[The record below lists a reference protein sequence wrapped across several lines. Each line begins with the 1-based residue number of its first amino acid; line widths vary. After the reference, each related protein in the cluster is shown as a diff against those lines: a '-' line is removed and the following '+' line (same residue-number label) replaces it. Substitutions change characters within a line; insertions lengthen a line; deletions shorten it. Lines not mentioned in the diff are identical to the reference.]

1 MVADRPRNQ
10 RHCRREHIRAAR
22 KPFGYWGVRVRS
34 LCFWQPEETTG
45 QGGEQMTEK
54 KPDTPLASNGRGRR
68 QLGSRGAL
76 FAGFGALLMLTAI
89 ICVDSLRTL
98 GAFATHNTQIRQEL
112 LSRERTLEQVRAGL
126 YESSNIARDYILIES
141 DPRAQE
147 ILRTELQSI
156 QNETTAA
163 LTACIQSLSTG
174 KKEPFERLAQE
185 LEHYW
190 STIGP
195 IFALRSTE
203 KNLGNAVLRGYVLK
217 QNAEILAITKE
228 VSAVNDDELRE
239 ADRRIAE
246 VLAQFRHRLLM
257 VATIAFS
264 FGLILAGTTIIYAVR
279 LEKSAEEKY
288 HESLQAQ
295 RELKDL
301 SKRLV
306 EAEERER
313 RAISRELHDEV
324 GQSLN
329 ALLLDV
335 ENLTE
340 MSSEEGPFR
349 QGLQKIKT
357 LAENCVNE
365 VRNMALLLRPSMLD
379 DLGLVAALDWQGRE
393 VSKRTGMVVDTVEEN
408 VSDNLP
414 EDHKTCVYRIV
425 QEALNN
431 CSKHAY
437 AKNVWVVVS
446 QEPHHLRVSIEDDGK
461 GFDPSHVH
469 GLGLIGMNER
479 VSQLGGVLKVDSDPA
494 RGTLLRVDLPLP
506 SASTDRE
513 N

>member
-1 MVADRPRNQ
+1 MDKNHEKTAGQDD
-10 RHCRREHIRAAR
+10 EH
-22 KPFGYWGVRVRS
+22 
-34 LCFWQPEETTG
+34 
-45 QGGEQMTEK
+45 MTEK
-54 KPDTPLASNGRGRR
+54 KSETWIASQAHGRS

-76 FAGFGALLMLTAI
+76 FSGFGALLVLMAI
-89 ICVDSLRTL
+89 ICLDSLRTL
-98 GAFATHNTQIRQEL
+98 GAFATYNTQVRQEL
-112 LSRERTLEQVRAGL
+112 LYRERTLEQVRAGL
-126 YESSNIARDYILIES
+126 YEASNIARDYILIKS
-141 DPRAQE
+141 DPHAQE

-163 LTACIQSLSTG
+163 LKACIQSLPEG
-174 KKEPFERLAQE
+174 KREPFQRLARE

-195 IFALRSTE
+195 IFALSPKD
-203 KNLGNAVLRGYVLK
+203 KNLGNTVLPGDVLSR
-217 QNAEILAITKE
+217 NTEIIAITRE
-228 VSAVNDDELRE
+228 VSAVNDDELKD

-246 VLAQFRHRLLM
+246 VLAQFRYRLLM

-279 LEKSAEEKY
+279 LENRAEEKY
-288 HESLQAQ
+288 NESLEAE
-295 RELKDL
+295 RELKKL

-335 ENLTE
+335 GNLIE
-340 MSSEEGPFR
+340 MSCGEGAFR
-349 QGLQKIKT
+349 QGLQNVKA

-437 AKNVWVVVS
+437 AKKVWVVVR

-461 GFDPSHVH
+461 GFDPSRVC

-506 SASTDRE
+506 STSTPSKE
-513 N
+513 LSS